1 MNKTFQKWILPVCL
15 LIIICTQLFTYL
27 TKDEINT
34 TFLVV
39 VVALLPAALKGLEY
53 KISKKIERMMVILA
67 IIGMIYVVWSTFF

>member
-53 KISKKIERMMVILA
+53 KISKKIEWVLVILA
-67 IIGMIYVVWSTFF
+67 VVGMIYVVWSIFF

>member
-53 KISKKIERMMVILA
+53 KISKKL
-67 IIGMIYVVWSTFF
+67 

>member
-1 MNKTFQKWILPVCL
+1 MF
-15 LIIICTQLFTYL
+15 TQLFTYL

-53 KISKKIERMMVILA
+53 KISKKIERVMVILA
-67 IIGMIYVVWSTFF
+67 VIGMIYVVWSTFF